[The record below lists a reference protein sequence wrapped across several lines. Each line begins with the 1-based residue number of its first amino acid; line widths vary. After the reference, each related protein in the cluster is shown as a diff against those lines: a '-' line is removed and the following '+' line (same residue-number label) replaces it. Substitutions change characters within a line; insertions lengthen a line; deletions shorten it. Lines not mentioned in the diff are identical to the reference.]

1 MTDEKQRMEEK
12 DLLLMWRL
20 PLFAVERVLAGVMA
34 HGSAFIPACV
44 TLSYLMRF
52 NTRPKIV
59 DMLMVWNKTHG
70 FKKKKCSVC
79 VFGGCVC
86 STLCMCVHAPRV
98 ITLGRHTASPLLRK
112 ILPQKGMRT
121 SADD

>member
-70 FKKKKCSVC
+70 LKKKKMQRVCFWWMCLQYVVHVCARPESDYTGQAHSFPSV
-79 VFGGCVC
+79 
-86 STLCMCVHAPRV
+86 A
-98 ITLGRHTASPLLRK
+98 
-112 ILPQKGMRT
+112 
-121 SADD
+121 